1 MKRRAWRTTVLL
13 LAALSLVCLGQ
24 YYRLYREQYPW
35 DAVIFFVTGCSLFV
49 WLSFRAKTPAP
60 ESPIEKAPSDESR
73 PSWYL
78 LIATVAL
85 AALAWQQ
92 SSDNTFTRVGVV
104 AWWGAIAAFVGAFW
118 SSGTLQTPN
127 WKWPFTRDGVA
138 WHTSWSALAAI
149 GLIALAAFFRLYR
162 LDAVPP
168 EMNSDHVEKLYDV
181 YDVLNGKTPIY
192 FERNTGRE
200 PMQFYL
206 AVAIIKLFNTG
217 LTHYSLKLTNVVMGV
232 LSVIGVYLMGRELG
246 GKRLGL
252 AAGFFAAVSIWPVA
266 TSRIGLRY
274 PFAPAFTSLALW
286 SLWRALRRG
295 GRNDWLLAGLILGLG
310 LHGYTAFRLMPV
322 AAAALIGL
330 HALAHWRDVLTHWG
344 RWLVNVTLYAGVAA
358 LVFLPLGH
366 YMVEKPDMFWYRTLT
381 RAADVEHPLPG
392 EPWRLFETTFS
403 RTLGMFNWSGDEV
416 WVCTVPRAPAIDVI
430 SGGLLLLGVVY
441 TLVYLSRKRG
451 LLAAQLILSGLI
463 LLLPSALNLA
473 FPNESPSVVRA
484 GGAIPV
490 VAVLVALALL
500 HIAGEVKNDLGR
512 QVGPIV
518 TGVLVTALLV
528 GMATINFQRYFT
540 AYFTNYRLSAMNTRE
555 VSDAV
560 RDYVGSLGDFNQVY
574 LKGWPHWLD
583 ARALAL
589 QVAEEPGWETTNV
602 TLNPQEV
609 LALPG
614 DPSLPRLFILHPA
627 DVETLDILQRAFP
640 NGWARVNHS
649 VTPGHDFVF
658 YFVPEQ
664 N

>member
-1 MKRRAWRTTVLL
+1 MKRRAWRTTVFL
-13 LAALSLVCLGQ
+13 LAALSLTCLGQ

-35 DAVIFFVTGCSLFV
+35 DAIIFFTTGSALFV

-60 ESPIEKAPSDESR
+60 DSPIEQASNVASR
-73 PSWYL
+73 PSGYL
-78 LIATVAL
+78 LIAAVAL

-92 SSDNTFTRVGVV
+92 SSDNTFTRVGVL
-104 AWWGAIAAFVGAFW
+104 AWWGAIVAFLGAFW
-118 SSGTLQTPN
+118 QGGATHKSD
-127 WKWPFTRDGVA
+127 WKWPFNGDGIT
-138 WHTSWSALAAI
+138 WHMSWSALAVI

-232 LSVIGVYLMGRELG
+232 LSVIGVYLLGRELG

-252 AAGFFAAVSIWPVA
+252 VAGFFAAVSIWPVA

-295 GRNDWLLAGLILGLG
+295 GRNDWLMAGLILGLG

-322 AAAALIGL
+322 AAVALIGL

-344 RWLVNVTLYAGVAA
+344 RWLANVTLYAGVAA

-366 YMVEKPDMFWYRTLT
+366 YMVEKPEMFWYRTLT

-392 EPWRLFETTFS
+392 EPWRLFEATFS
-403 RTLGMFNWSGDEV
+403 RTLGMFNWYGDEV
-416 WVCTVPRAPAIDVI
+416 WVCTVARAPAIDVI
-430 SGGLLLLGVVY
+430 SGGLVLLGVVY

-451 LLAAQLILSGLI
+451 LLAAQLILAGLI

-484 GGAIPV
+484 GGAMPI
-490 VAVLVALALL
+490 VAVLIALALL
-500 HIAGEVKNDLGR
+500 HIAGEVKNNLGG
-512 QVGPIV
+512 QVGPIGA
-518 TGVLVTALLV
+518 GVLVTALLIS
-528 GMATINFQRYFT
+528 MAAINFQRYFT
-540 AYFTNYRLSAMNTRE
+540 TYFTNYHLSAMNTRE
-555 VSDAV
+555 VSEAV
-560 RDYVGSLGDFNQVY
+560 RDYVGSLGDFSQVY

-602 TLNPQEV
+602 TLKPQEI
-609 LALPG
+609 LSLPG
-614 DPSLPRLFILHPA
+614 DPSSPRLYILHPA
-627 DVETLDILQRAFP
+627 DVETLDVLRRAFP
-640 NGWARVNHS
+640 NGWARVNRS
-649 VTPGHDFVF
+649 ATPGHDFVF
-658 YFVPEQ
+658 YFVPEH